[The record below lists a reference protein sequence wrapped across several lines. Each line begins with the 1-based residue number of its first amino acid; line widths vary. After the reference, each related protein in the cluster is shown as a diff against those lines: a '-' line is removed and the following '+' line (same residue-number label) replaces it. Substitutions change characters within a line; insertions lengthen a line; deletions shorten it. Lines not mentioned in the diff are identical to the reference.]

1 MKDRCE
7 LRCEEAIKGLQQI
20 DDLRHD
26 PNPLLVSRRMALY
39 REVIFCVYSALELN
53 PNNPRGTAFEYIKQH
68 PTTLRDAFGFAQG
81 GVTAVLGALDPRP
94 SQSWIKLSNEAHG
107 FSVTEAEHLI
117 NDGARPSGSFPAR

>member
-7 LRCEEAIKGLQQI
+7 LRCEEAIKGLQQQI

-26 PNPLLVSRRMALY
+26 PNPLLVSRRMVLY
-39 REVIFCVYSALELN
+39 REVIFCVYSALEHN
-53 PNNPRGTAFEYIKQH
+53 SNNPRGT
-68 PTTLRDAFGFAQG
+68 TLNILSNTRDAFGFAQG

-94 SQSWIKLSNEAHG
+94 NQSWIKLSNEAHG
-107 FSVTEAEHLI
+107 FSVAEAEHLI